1 MSSPQLENG
10 FTRISNEIM
19 EALCKMNL
27 SPYESRALWFL
38 LRKTYGHQRRAD
50 RIPLSQ
56 FSAGM
61 RLDRRLV
68 HRALRGLS
76 SKKMTVISRDDKNQ
90 PTIGFQKDY
99 EKWVFPTRRKA
110 RVIARDDKVS
120 SVEMSKMSSPEIHSK
135 ERKKKEKVRGKPSPP
150 NGSDPRVKEFFT
162 WWDSE
167 YQKRFSDPYHFNGGK
182 DGSLIKALLRNY
194 DLTKLTDL
202 ALRFLDSK
210 DPWVRENGGY
220 TIGVFASQINKLVS
234 TSKASQVS
242 PQPKE
247 LPL

>member
-1 MSSPQLENG
+1 MSNPQVENG

-19 EALCKMNL
+19 EALCKVNL
-27 SPYESRALWFL
+27 SPYESRMLWFL
-38 LRKTYGHQRRAD
+38 LRKTYGYRRKAD

-56 FSAGM
+56 FSNGTG
-61 RLDRRLV
+61 LDRRLV
-68 HRALRGLS
+68 HRALKGLS
-76 SKKMTVISRDDKNQ
+76 SKRMTVIGRDDMNQ

-110 RVIARDDKVS
+110 PVISRDDKVS
-120 SVEMSKMSSPEIHSK
+120 SVEIHSK
-135 ERKKKEKVRGKPSPP
+135 QRKKKDSVRGKPSPS
-150 NGSDPRVKEFFT
+150 NGSDPRVKEFFSL
-162 WWDSE
+162 WDSE

-182 DGSLIKALLRNY
+182 EGSLIKALLRSY
-194 DLTKLTDL
+194 DFPRLNEL

-234 TSKASQVS
+234 TSRTR
-242 PQPKE
+242 QPDPPRKE
-247 LPL
+247 VPL